1 MLHNFL
7 ICDMAQNLI
16 AIKKLYM
23 SEVRDSGSM
32 SYHESNVNQLFSVNV
47 PVLSHDL
54 EQSKTRRLFKRQSID
69 FNLFLVRGLSNENS
83 KDKLQIC
90 FQTSKSSIKFPTQK
104 LLYLYKRNADLLQ
117 RKCVLKKSENKYIR
131 IWTVKPFSLL
141 LRGVRLE
148 WILSDLRANLLLH

>member
-7 ICDMAQNLI
+7 IFDMAQNLI

-104 LLYLYKRNADLLQ
+104 LLYLYKRNPDLLQ